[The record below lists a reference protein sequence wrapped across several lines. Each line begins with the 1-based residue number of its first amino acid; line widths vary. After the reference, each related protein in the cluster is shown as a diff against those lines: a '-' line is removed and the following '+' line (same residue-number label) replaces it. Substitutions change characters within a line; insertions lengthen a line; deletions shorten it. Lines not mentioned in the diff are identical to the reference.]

1 VLANEIG
8 KKLSRAYTMRRI
20 VWTRVYAAW
29 LWQVVAEITGS
40 RLSHNARFLQNL
52 LRFTGGH

>member
-1 VLANEIG
+1 LANEVG
-8 KKLSRAYTMRRI
+8 KELSRAYTMRRI

-40 RLSHNARFLQNL
+40 RLAHNARFLQNL